1 MGAKMRDNV
10 FLNHEK
16 VKIIKDDVLLTNEI
30 PKESVDLIVTSPPYN
45 VDIKYNSHKL
55 FSKIKEDKT
64 WAFRDSSR
72 KDTSY
77 ASHSYHRYPAKFIP
91 QLARRCILENS
102 EEGDLV
108 VDPFCGC
115 GTTIVE
121 SLIYGRKS
129 IGTDINPVA
138 ILISKAKISPIEPE
152 KLIKEKEKLFS
163 LIEDKKEIEDKKFN
177 ERIIYWFPD
186 KKIRLEL
193 LSILNNI
200 YSLKDENLKNFF
212 LCGFSQILK
221 NCSIWLSK
229 SNKPT
234 RDFNKKPQEP
244 IKAFKRQINSMIKKN
259 LELYNLTR
267 GKLIKEKRIIL
278 SDARKIPAK
287 DNSVKMIVTSPPYV
301 TSYEYAD
308 LHQLTALWL
317 EYTNNLNEFREG
329 FIGSTHKQ
337 DINHNGIKSQLA
349 LKTIDDLYK
358 KSKKEALGTK
368 NYFLEMQQCFQE
380 MYRIL
385 STGGRA
391 CIVIGNTRLRGVDI
405 LNAEIFVEIMNNLGF
420 KTYKI
425 IKRAV
430 PSKILPQTRD
440 SKTGRFAK
448 TENADRLAYN
458 YEFILI
464 MKK

>member
-1 MGAKMRDNV
+1 MED
-10 FLNHEK
+10 
-16 VKIIKDDVLLTNEI
+16 
-30 PKESVDLIVTSPPYN
+30 
-45 VDIKYNSHKL
+45 
-55 FSKIKEDKT
+55 FSKIEEDQS
-64 WAFRDSSR
+64 WSFEESSR

-77 ASHSYHRYPAKFIP
+77 ATHGYHRYPAKFIP

-102 EEGDLV
+102 NEGDLV
-108 VDPFCGC
+108 IDPFCGC

-121 SLIYGRKS
+121 SLVNRRKG

-138 ILISKAKISPIEPE
+138 ILISKAKITPIEPN
-152 KLIKEKEKLFS
+152 KLNQEKEKLFN
-163 LIEDKKEIEDKKFN
+163 LIDNKKKLEDRGFN
-177 ERIIYWFPD
+177 ERVVYWFPNRE
-186 KKIRLEL
+186 IRLEL
-193 LSILNNI
+193 LSIFNNI
-200 YSLKDENLKNFF
+200 KSLKDEALINFF

-221 NCSIWLSK
+221 NCSIWLAK

-234 RDFNKKPQEP
+234 RDFNKKQQDP
-244 IKAFKRQINSMIKKN
+244 IKSFKQHINRMTRGN

-267 GKLIKEKRIIL
+267 DKLIKNNKIVL
-278 SDARKIPAK
+278 SDARKVPTQN
-287 DNSVKMIVTSPPYV
+287 NSVKMIVTSPPYV

-317 EYTNNLNEFREG
+317 EYTNSLADFRDG
-329 FIGSTHKQ
+329 FIGSAHKK
-337 DINHNGIKSQLA
+337 DIIHNEIRSELGKA
-349 LKTIDDLYK
+349 TIESLSR

-368 NYFLEMQQCFQE
+368 NYFLEMQQCFEE

-385 STGGRA
+385 EPKGKA
-391 CIVIGNTRLRGVDI
+391 CIVIGNTKIKSIDI

-420 KTYKI
+420 KTNKI

-458 YEFILI
+458 YEFILV
-464 MKK
+464 MEK